1 MSRARGVDAVSVGL
15 LIGYAADRALGD
27 PRRGHPVA
35 GFGRVAAR
43 LEQQVYAPTRARG
56 LLHEVALVTVAA
68 GLGILLGRLPRPA
81 QTLVVAATTWTVLG
95 GGSLDR
101 EAEEVHRHLAAHDLG
116 AARLQIRH
124 LVGRDPS
131 ALSADEIARAC
142 VESVAENCTDA
153 VVAPLFWGAV
163 AGPPGLLVYRAVN
176 TLDAMVGHR
185 TPRYREF
192 GWAAARLD
200 DLANWLPARLT
211 VAAAAASTG
220 TASGAR
226 RVCAVVRR
234 DSGAHPSPN
243 AGPVESAFAACL
255 EVQLGGSNTYAGVA
269 EDRGRL
275 GDGPPVTPG
284 DIPRTTARQRR
295 ISAICLAAL
304 VLGRIILR
312 AATPGPRPRH

>member
-1 MSRARGVDAVSVGL
+1 MRRAGGVDAVSVGL
-15 LIGYAADRALGD
+15 LVGYAADRALGD

-35 GFGRVAAR
+35 GFGWVAAR
-43 LEQQVYAPTRARG
+43 LEQQVYGPTRARG
-56 LLHEVALVTVAA
+56 FGHEVVLVTVAA
-68 GLGILLGRLPRPA
+68 ALGVMLGRLPRA
-81 QTLVVAATTWTVLG
+81 TQSLVVAAATWTVLG
-95 GGSLDR
+95 GRSLER
-101 EAEEVHRHLAAHDLG
+101 EAEEVHRHLAAHDLA

-124 LVGRDPS
+124 LVGRDAS
-131 ALSADEIARAC
+131 ALSADDIARAC

-163 AGPPGLLVYRAVN
+163 AGAPGLLAYRAVN

-200 DLANWLPARLT
+200 DVANWLPARLT

-220 TASGAR
+220 TVSGAR
-226 RVCAVVRR
+226 RVWAAVRR
-234 DSGAHPSPN
+234 DSGVHPSPN

-269 EDRGRL
+269 QDRGRL
-275 GDGPPVTPG
+275 GNGPPVRTA
-284 DIPRTTARQRR
+284 DIPRATARQRR
-295 ISAICLAAL
+295 VSAICLAAL
-304 VLGRIILR
+304 VLGRIIVR
-312 AATPGPRPRH
+312 AATPGPMPRH